1 MTATE
6 IAAALGGAR
15 RSGQWWR
22 CVCPV
27 HGSRTGRS
35 LTRALRDGDRC
46 GLIAVCHAGCSR
58 ADILTELRRRGLLED
73 APHYGRCPAPAID
86 RTDDRDDPARRIALA
101 RRIWDGAQDA
111 LGTEVVQYLSG
122 RTLDIEPPA
131 CLRWAPRCW
140 HREARTELPAMLA
153 RVDGADGALVGVH
166 RTYLWPTSA
175 GNGSGATGP
184 RSARSAAARLAEG
197 IETTLA
203 AMIATGLPGWA
214 ALSTSGMT
222 ALAPPPIAR
231 TVIIVADHDTS
242 GAGERPACAAAA
254 RWLSEGRRVRIAM
267 PPIPGTDMADVLAG
281 RAYAAIGD
289 VGDAAA

>member
-166 RTYLWPTSA
+166 RTYLWLDKCGQWERRDRASLGPI
-175 GNGSGATGP
+175 GGGAP
-184 RSARSAAARLAEG
+184 RRRDRDDPRRDDCHRTAWLGGAIDLGHDGAR
-197 IETTLA
+197 
-203 AMIATGLPGWA
+203 AT
-214 ALSTSGMT
+214 
-222 ALAPPPIAR
+222 
-231 TVIIVADHDTS
+231 ADRAH
-242 GAGERPACAAAA
+242 GHHC
-254 RWLSEGRRVRIAM
+254 RRS
-267 PPIPGTDMADVLAG
+267 
-281 RAYAAIGD
+281 
-289 VGDAAA
+289 